1 MRNEIMDFLHHS
13 RYAGYLRERRI
24 LSTLNSRI
32 YWFGQISSIHAWCR
46 TCNSPA
52 ERFNRT
58 SLDMLIGMC
67 YGNLLQWCKMIL
79 FVKATG
85 HSKRKDVQPLF
96 REAIQD
102 SAPGTLVVHSDWMKK
117 NYHTQK
123 KVAAE
128 W

>member
-1 MRNEIMDFLHHS
+1 
-13 RYAGYLRERRI
+13 
-24 LSTLNSRI
+24 
-32 YWFGQISSIHAWCR
+32 
-46 TCNSPA
+46 
-52 ERFNRT
+52 
-58 SLDMLIGMC
+58 
-67 YGNLLQWCKMIL
+67 MIL

-117 NYHTQK
+117 NYHTQR

-128 W
+128 CLLVVMPSEDRVKKSIGRLLHAAPSTPAGLRSLSQSVVGTVLQEGGNMCIFQQNNCVSNGLFGEKSCDSNTVC